1 MDRQRWRRSS
11 GGLIVLA
18 LLMVLVS
25 TAAGCGD
32 PVGPSGGPLEL
43 GETDNGRI
51 YTVKAGDTIQVVLP
65 GNPTTGYVWTADLSE
80 EAGEILEQTD
90 EPAYM
95 QDPTE
100 DNVVGAGGRFILT
113 FKAETAGE
121 ATLRLVYSRSF
132 EDVEPLETFEAQLIV
147 E

>member
-18 LLMVLVS
+18 LLVVLVS
-25 TAAGCGD
+25 TAAGCGG
-32 PVGPSGGPLEL
+32 PVDAGGGPLEL
-43 GETDNGRI
+43 GEADNGKI

-65 GNPTTGYVWTADLSE
+65 GNPTTGYEWTADLNE
-80 EAGEILEQTD
+80 EAGEILEQGD

-95 QDPTE
+95 RDPTE
-100 DNVVGAGGRFILT
+100 GNVVGVGGRFILT
-113 FKAETAGE
+113 FEAKAAGE

-132 EDVEPLETFEAQLIV
+132 EDVEPLETFEAHIIV